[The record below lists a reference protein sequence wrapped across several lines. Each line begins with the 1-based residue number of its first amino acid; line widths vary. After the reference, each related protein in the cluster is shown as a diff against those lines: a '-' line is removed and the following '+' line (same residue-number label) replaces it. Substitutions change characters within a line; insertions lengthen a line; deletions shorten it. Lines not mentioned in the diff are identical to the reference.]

1 MDSAKIYRETLG
13 NLAVAINNHRL
24 PDGRA
29 SLRAFCQTYG
39 FNRPH
44 LCQQFKG
51 TARKEL
57 SVGVYLRL
65 VAALG
70 LCPQGV
76 NTSEANGMSLRHYL
90 KIDSTIVN
98 RTILNLYSE
107 S

>member
-1 MDSAKIYRETLG
+1 MDAAKIYRETLG
-13 NLAVAINNHRL
+13 NLAIAISNHKL

-29 SLRAFCQTYG
+29 SLRAFCQVYG

-44 LCQQFKG
+44 LCQQLKG
-51 TARKEL
+51 TAKADM
-57 SVGVYLRL
+57 SVGIYLRL

-70 LCPQGV
+70 LCSTPL
-76 NTSEANGMSLRHYL
+76 NTAEANGMSLRQYL
-90 KIDSTIVN
+90 KIDSTTVN

>member
-1 MDSAKIYRETLG
+1 MDAAKIYRETLG
-13 NLAVAINNHRL
+13 NLAVAINNHKL

-29 SLRAFCQTYG
+29 SLRAFCQAYG

-44 LCQQFKG
+44 LCQQLKG
-51 TARKEL
+51 TAKADM
-57 SVGVYLRL
+57 SVGIYLRL

-70 LCPQGV
+70 LCSPPL
-76 NTSEANGMSLRHYL
+76 NTPEASGMSLRHYL
-90 KIDSTIVN
+90 KIDSTTVN

>member
-1 MDSAKIYRETLG
+1 MDAAKIYRETLG
-13 NLAVAINNHRL
+13 NLAVAINNHKL

-29 SLRAFCQTYG
+29 SLRAFCQAYG

-44 LCQQFKG
+44 LCQQLKG
-51 TARKEL
+51 TAKADM

-70 LCPQGV
+70 LCAPPL
-76 NTSEANGMSLRHYL
+76 NTAEANGMSLRHYL
-90 KIDSTIVN
+90 KIDSTTVN

>member
-1 MDSAKIYRETLG
+1 MDAAKIYRETLG
-13 NLAVAINNHRL
+13 NLAVAISNHKL
-24 PDGRA
+24 PNGRA
-29 SLRAFCQTYG
+29 SLRAFCQAYG

-44 LCQQFKG
+44 LCQQLKG
-51 TARKEL
+51 TATKEL

-70 LCPQGV
+70 MCSPPV
-76 NTSEANGMSLRHYL
+76 NSPEVSGMSLRHYL